1 MMSTAEY
8 LIPDAPLEALTVIA
22 MSMILGSFFQQVYN
36 MADSIIVGQ
45 FVGSSALAAV
55 GACAALTNVFICI
68 ALGAGVGAGVL
79 VSRYFG
85 ARDYGKMKTIVSTS
99 LISFLVLSIF
109 LGVFGFCFSHLMM
122 SVLQTPADI
131 LNEAVLY
138 LRVYFVGFP
147 FLFMYNILSTMFTS
161 IGESKIP
168 LALLIFSSMLNI
180 LMDLWM
186 VAGLGLG
193 VFGAALATLI
203 AQGISAVLSLL
214 IFLCRMRRYESRFD
228 WFDRQEL
235 HSMLQIAVPSV
246 LQQSTVSIGMMIV
259 QAVVNP
265 FGTQALAGYSA
276 TMRVENVFSLIFVSI
291 GNAVSPYVSQNLGAK
306 KIERIK
312 KGYHAALVL
321 DICFAILAFMIIESL
336 HTQISSLFLG
346 KDGTAL
352 AYQVSGNYMRWL
364 GYFFTFMGI
373 KMATDGV
380 LRGLGIMRPFLVAN
394 MVNLAIRL
402 SVALTFAPRFGI
414 AFVWLAVPAGWFA
427 NFLISY
433 GALRK
438 SWPSDNCN
446 CVINTNELL

>member
-1 MMSTAEY
+1 MSNDEY
-8 LIPDAPLEALTVIA
+8 LITDAPLKALTVFA
-22 MSMILGSFFQQVYN
+22 MPMILGSFFQQVYN

-85 ARDYGKMKTIVSTS
+85 AKEYGKMKTIVSTS
-99 LISFLVLSIF
+99 LLSFLILSIV
-109 LGVFGFCFSHLMM
+109 LGVFGLCFSRPMM
-122 SVLQTPADI
+122 RGLQTPPDI
-131 LNEAVLY
+131 LDEAVLY
-138 LRVYFVGFP
+138 LRVYFAGFP

-161 IGESKIP
+161 IGESRIP
-168 LALLIFSSMLNI
+168 LALLIFSSVLNI
-180 LMDLWM
+180 FMDLWM

-203 AQGISAVLSLL
+203 AQGISAVFSLL
-214 IFLCRMRRYESRFD
+214 IFLHRMRRYEGPFHRFD
-228 WFDRQEL
+228 WREL
-235 HSMLQIAVPSV
+235 QSMLQIAVPSI
-246 LQQSTVSIGMMIV
+246 LQQSTVSIGMLIV

-291 GNAVSPYVSQNLGAK
+291 GNAVSPFVSQNLGANK
-306 KIERIK
+306 PQRIK
-312 KGYHAALVL
+312 KGYRAALLL
-321 DICFAILAFMIIESL
+321 DVCFATLAFIVIETL

-346 KDGTAL
+346 KDGTPL
-352 AYQVSGNYMRWL
+352 AYQVSGDYMRWL
-364 GYFFTFMGI
+364 GYFFIFMGI

-402 SVALTFAPRFGI
+402 SVALIFAPRFGI
-414 AFVWLAVPAGWFA
+414 AFVWLAVPAGWLA

-433 GALRK
+433 AALRK
-438 SWPSDNCN
+438 SWPDETVVPAQESK
-446 CVINTNELL
+446 